1 MSRPVRAA
9 IVAALAAAC
18 MAGLPAAAQ
27 MYKWVDAEGKVHY
40 SDQPPPPNARKST
53 TMGARKPAPR
63 SAPSSDEQSAQPEP
77 GQEETA
83 TAAAKPS
90 PARPK
95 TAQELDAEFRQR
107 QLKAAEE
114 EAQRRKEQEELA
126 EKNRNCQQ
134 AKNNVA
140 RLQAGGRIARTN
152 DQGESEILGDAEIA
166 AELERARQIADSWC
180 K

>member
-1 MSRPVRAA
+1 MPRLVRAA
-9 IVAALAAAC
+9 ILAALAAAC
-18 MAGLPAAAQ
+18 MAGTSATAQ

-53 TMGARKPAPR
+53 TMGARKPGTR
-63 SAPSSDEQSAQPEP
+63 SAPETEAQSTEAES

-90 PARPK
+90 PVRPK

-126 EKNRNCQQ
+126 EKNKNCQQ

-140 RLQAGGRIARTN
+140 RLQAGGRISRTN
-152 DQGESEILGDAEIA
+152 DQGESEILGDAELA
-166 AELERARQIADSWC
+166 AELARARQIADSWC